1 MKKITFTLMLF
12 LFLAYNAKSQTQITT
27 PECVVYDEVNN
38 RYLVSCLNAGKVIAI
53 DSNGNKSLFKSGF
66 GYAFSAT
73 IYGNTYYISS
83 SKYVKGFDLTTGNQV
98 FNLYISPAHQ
108 LDGMTTDT
116 NGFLYVT
123 DAHYSGTGDQI
134 FKINLQTSSYSVF
147 ANASSGIADMPQ
159 DLWYDKPNNRL
170 LIVYAF
176 TNSPIHA
183 INLSDSTISTVLIS
197 TPGIIDG
204 IEMDNNGNYYLTCW
218 TTNSLI
224 KYDHNFSVPPVTLL
238 SGLNGPSNLGYD
250 KVHNLL
256 AVPVFNS
263 DTVIFFP
270 LSSIGIKKEETIYL
284 QSTFELFQNYPNPFN
299 PVTTIRFG
307 VPGNGMNKSVPV
319 SLRIFDINGK
329 EISVLFKGILNSG
342 VYSYTFNAQNLPSG
356 VYIYRIET
364 NGFSK
369 SMRMTL
375 IK

>member
-1 MKKITFTLMLF
+1 MPSILTV
-12 LFLAYNAKSQTQITT
+12 I
-27 PECVVYDEVNN
+27 N
-38 RYLVSCLNAGKVIAI
+38 RF
-53 DSNGNKSLFKSGF
+53 FKSGF

-98 FNLYISPAHQ
+98 FILYISPAHQ

-116 NGFLYVT
+116 NVFLYVT

-147 ANASSGIADMPQ
+147 GNASSGIADMPQ

-183 INLSDSTISTVLIS
+183 ISLSDSTISTVLTS

-284 QSTFELFQNYPNPFN
+284 QSTFELFQNYPNPSN

-329 EISVLFKGILNSG
+329 EISVLFKGILKSG
-342 VYSYTFNAQNLPSG
+342 IYSYTFNAQNLPSG